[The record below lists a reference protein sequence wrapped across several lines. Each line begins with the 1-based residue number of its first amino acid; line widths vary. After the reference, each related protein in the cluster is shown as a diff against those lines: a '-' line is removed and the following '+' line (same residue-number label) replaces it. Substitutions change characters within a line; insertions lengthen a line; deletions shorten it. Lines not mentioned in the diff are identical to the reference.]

1 MRTKIGEIVV
11 YHTTEAQRKVMRE
24 NPACNV
30 QDHLPAIIV
39 AVWGETCVNLKVLCD
54 GEPNLWVTS
63 AVFGASEGQWDNL
76 VDE

>member
-1 MRTKIGEIVV
+1 
-11 YHTTEAQRKVMRE
+11 
-24 NPACNV
+24 
-30 QDHLPAIIV
+30 LPAIIV